1 MEAWMCRKKQRKTG
15 VHMCISVKYK
25 YIKNKNF
32 VTLLITYSKNN
43 KNILLNS

>member
-1 MEAWMCRKKQRKTG
+1 MEAWMCRKKQRETG
-15 VHMCISVKYK
+15 VSMCINAKYK

-32 VTLLITYSKNN
+32 MILLITHRKY